1 MQYRTYKETMLPQ
14 MVRLWKEEAVRIRYK
29 AYDSPE
35 EWKAELLDKPDFDPE
50 GCILAFTDSGS
61 LAGFAAAISQKEF
74 LPGQNRDNTPG
85 YIFLLVVKEEYEG
98 RGVGSSLLEKA
109 EAFLKGQGK
118 HEIRIS
124 HKCPIKMSWY
134 IDREGHEHNKA
145 PGIRTDSPGYIFFQ
159 SRGYELVQKEI
170 SYYLELEKF
179 YIPAD
184 VQKHIM
190 ELESEGIRV
199 AWFDSAGNFGYE
211 EMFERLKDQSFLK
224 KFRDGIREHK
234 KILIVE
240 DRDGR
245 VMGTAG
251 TVYPEKN
258 GRGFFSALAVD
269 PADGGRGIGNVL
281 FFSLCQE
288 LKNMGA
294 EYMTIFVTETNFA
307 RRIYEKAGFSAV
319 QEWAILKKTV

>member
-145 PGIRTDSPGYIFFQ
+145 PGIRTDSPGYIFFREGGMSWFKKRFLITWNWKNFTFRQ
-159 SRGYELVQKEI
+159 MYRNTSWSWSRR
-170 SYYLELEKF
+170 
-179 YIPAD
+179 
-184 VQKHIM
+184 
-190 ELESEGIRV
+190 ESELPGLTVPGISDMRKCLSV
-199 AWFDSAGNFGYE
+199 
-211 EMFERLKDQSFLK
+211 
-224 KFRDGIREHK
+224 
-234 KILIVE
+234 
-240 DRDGR
+240 
-245 VMGTAG
+245 
-251 TVYPEKN
+251 
-258 GRGFFSALAVD
+258 
-269 PADGGRGIGNVL
+269 
-281 FFSLCQE
+281 
-288 LKNMGA
+288 
-294 EYMTIFVTETNFA
+294 
-307 RRIYEKAGFSAV
+307 
-319 QEWAILKKTV
+319 

>member
-134 IDREGHEHNKA
+134 PITWNWKNFTFRQTYRNTSWSWSRRESELPGLTV
-145 PGIRTDSPGYIFFQ
+145 PGISDMRKCLS
-159 SRGYELVQKEI
+159 V
-170 SYYLELEKF
+170 
-179 YIPAD
+179 
-184 VQKHIM
+184 
-190 ELESEGIRV
+190 
-199 AWFDSAGNFGYE
+199 
-211 EMFERLKDQSFLK
+211 
-224 KFRDGIREHK
+224 
-234 KILIVE
+234 
-240 DRDGR
+240 
-245 VMGTAG
+245 
-251 TVYPEKN
+251 
-258 GRGFFSALAVD
+258 
-269 PADGGRGIGNVL
+269 
-281 FFSLCQE
+281 
-288 LKNMGA
+288 
-294 EYMTIFVTETNFA
+294 
-307 RRIYEKAGFSAV
+307 
-319 QEWAILKKTV
+319 

>member
-1 MQYRTYKETMLPQ
+1 MQYRTYKEAMLPRL
-14 MVRLWKEEAVRIRYK
+14 VRLWKEEAVRIRYK
-29 AYDSPE
+29 AYDTPE

-98 RGVGSSLLEKA
+98 RGVGSSLLERA

-124 HKCPIKMSWY
+124 HKCPVKMSWY

-145 PGIRTDSPGYIFFQ
+145 PGIRTDSRGYVFFQ
-159 SRGYELVQKEI
+159 RRGYELVQKEV
-170 SYYLELEKF
+170 SYYLQLEKF

-190 ELESEGIRV
+190 E
-199 AWFDSAGNFGYE
+199 F
-211 EMFERLKDQSFLK
+211 KQ
-224 KFRDGIREHK
+224 
-234 KILIVE
+234 
-240 DRDGR
+240 
-245 VMGTAG
+245 
-251 TVYPEKN
+251 
-258 GRGFFSALAVD
+258 
-269 PADGGRGIGNVL
+269 
-281 FFSLCQE
+281 Q
-288 LKNMGA
+288 
-294 EYMTIFVTETNFA
+294 
-307 RRIYEKAGFSAV
+307 
-319 QEWAILKKTV
+319 

>member
-14 MVRLWKEEAVRIRYK
+14 LVWLWKEEAVRIRYK
-29 AYDSPE
+29 AYESPE

-61 LAGFAAAISQKEF
+61 LAGFVTAVSQKEF
-74 LPGQNRDNTPG
+74 LPGQNNDNTPG
-85 YIFLLVVKEEYEG
+85 YIFMLAVKEEYEG
-98 RGVGSSLLEKA
+98 RGVGTGLLEKA
-109 EAFLKGQGK
+109 EAYLKAQGK
-118 HEIRIS
+118 HEVRIS
-124 HKCPIKMSWY
+124 HKCPVKMSWY

-145 PGIRTDSPGYIFFQ
+145 PGIRTDSPGYGFFLR
-159 SRGYELVQKEI
+159 RGYELVQKEV

-184 VQKHIM
+184 IQERILK
-190 ELESEGIRV
+190 LEQEGIRT
-199 AWFDSAGNFGYE
+199 AWFDGARNFGYE
-211 EMFERLKDQSFLK
+211 EMFGRLKDQSFLK

-269 PADGGRGIGNVL
+269 PADGGKGIGNVL

-288 LKNMGA
+288 LKDMGA
-294 EYMTIFVTETNFA
+294 EYMTLFVTETNFA
-307 RRIYEKAGFSAV
+307 RRIYEKAGFMAV
-319 QEWAILKKTV
+319 QEWAILKKMV

>member
-14 MVRLWKEEAVRIRYK
+14 MVQLWKEEAVRIRYK

-35 EWKAELLDKPDFDPE
+35 EWKAELLDKADFDPE

-159 SRGYELVQKEI
+159 RRGYELVQKEI

-251 TVYPEKN
+251 TVYP
-258 GRGFFSALAVD
+258 L
-269 PADGGRGIGNVL
+269 
-281 FFSLCQE
+281 SL
-288 LKNMGA
+288 
-294 EYMTIFVTETNFA
+294 IH
-307 RRIYEKAGFSAV
+307 I
-319 QEWAILKKTV
+319 